1 MNKTTVIKRRYT
13 ELVVV
18 HTQGQNIN
26 NVRLMMHLIIDF
38 ISITLL
44 LQQRAHLV
52 VVAPSSSLNIVV
64 FFVRPV
70 QQHRE
75 EDDVFEYICYTSLS
89 GIG

>member
-13 ELVVV
+13 EHVVV

-44 LQQRAHLV
+44 QQRAHLV

-64 FFVRPV
+64 FRPV

-75 EDDVFEYICYTSLS
+75 EDDVFEYICYTHSFRE
-89 GIG
+89 